1 MKLSDYIKKYGD
13 NDVDE
18 TALFELTAD
27 NEINVLQEIAALK
40 KNFCT
45 LNSELDFLHK
55 NVGNQIEAILMQMK
69 EIDKQTLNKFK
80 HIEENELAD
89 YKDKISEMSKNYE
102 NNYCETRKNYL
113 FVTGVFVIFQVLNTI
128 INIVF

>member
-13 NDVDE
+13 NDIDE

-27 NEINVLQEIAALK
+27 NDINALQEIAALK
-40 KNFCT
+40 KNFST

-80 HIEENELAD
+80 HIEENALAD

-102 NNYCETRKNYL
+102 NNYSETRKNYF